1 MMINQ
6 IPAELVDGKTEQE
19 ILQVENLY
27 WSDMY
32 EALERLEKSE
42 DFRRVVLDGYFKD
55 KAINGVSMLATD
67 YVKRNGFRSDI
78 MESLIAISHLQDYF
92 IVIKSLGSAP
102 EELEDE
108 E

>member
-6 IPAELVDGKTEQE
+6 LPAELVDGKTEQE
-19 ILQVENLY
+19 ILQVENVY

-32 EALERLEKSE
+32 ESLERLEHNE

-67 YVKRNGFRSDI
+67 YVRRNGARPEV
-78 MESLIAISHLQDYF
+78 MEALIAISHLQDYF
-92 IVIKSLGSAP
+92 ITIKNLGSAP